1 MTVKQRLNDV
11 LERATGRRFMQPNY
25 TKVGDLGDEVEAEAR
40 AVLNR
45 VAGRTLGVPLQQY
58 TTWSAVR
65 YLVQNHIDGAIVE
78 CGTWRGGQAMIAALT
93 LMQVGDTSR
102 DIYLF
107 DTFEGMPPPSDRDTR
122 LDDGMHADQMLELSL
137 GDRTSSENAWCIADQ
152 RDVASG
158 MASTNYPAEHVHLV
172 AGLVEDTIPSEAP
185 PRIALLRLDTDW
197 YESTRHELEHL
208 WDRVVPNGV
217 VVIDDYDFWAGS
229 RGAVDEFLA
238 ARNVWPML
246 FRPGVGRAL
255 LKPVAQPA
263 LVNQERAIEIR
274 GRFRRRA
281 RAPRSM
287 ASRSPS
293 G

>member
-208 WDRVVPNGV
+208 WPRLVPGGV
-217 VVIDDYDFWAGS
+217 LMLDDYGWWDGA
-229 RGAVDEFLA
+229 RRAVDEWLEESKVPLLLLRA
-238 ARNVWPML
+238 DE
-246 FRPGVGRAL
+246 GRVAV
-255 LKPVAQPA
+255 KPPA
-263 LVNQERAIEIR
+263 SWDHGI
-274 GRFRRRA
+274 
-281 RAPRSM
+281 
-287 ASRSPS
+287 
-293 G
+293 